1 MLPEDEGDMLHRL
14 FHAAILL
21 VAVIFVHP
29 SLFANGS
36 APVSVAGHMKN
47 FHWINARYWPG
58 INAADTIS
66 DQAGINSLMASPYN
80 VIYFPKGVYRV
91 PSSITNSHSN
101 RTFIFADSA
110 VIDGVFHV
118 ATGTGVNDI
127 VRNVTVIGRPIVTER
142 LGTYFC
148 QNVSIEGVTI
158 ADTSSQYRTQA
169 TRGTRGVH
177 IYQGSRDITIGDIH
191 IWANDSSIYALG
203 IDRGDTSGTAYEPTN
218 VHIGTITIDVN
229 NDSSGIRAA
238 FTNDVSIDR
247 AYVRS
252 YNGLNGVHL
261 YANKRA
267 HIGELYIS
275 GARTITSGLAALWVE
290 MDSGSS
296 FDRVYI
302 DVDTV
307 TNKGILLSGC
317 LGGTRFGDVTIRSAD
332 TVGAKYGF
340 DVETSRD
347 VFVNSLKVT
356 RFAQGVRIVN
366 GKNIRINFM
375 ELDSNRVGFATGG
388 TNDTFIF
395 LNAQYS
401 GNSSDNSGTAP
412 ENIANAVGPLVAPGN
427 AVAGIT
433 IKGTGQL
440 GSLEADSIQPKD
452 GLSSGFLKLIANSGV
467 AARGSGVYFGN
478 TAGSI
483 DRYYAAIHPYLYT
496 SADSTQ
502 GGMSFLVRMT
512 QTDSTLKRAMVI
524 RHDGRVLIGAD
535 TANEYRLP
543 LSRGTGGQVLKLGT
557 GGNIVWGNDSV
568 GAGGSGD
575 NMQIDSTAVSGG
587 LWDAGNPVLSGD
599 SGIGINRIG
608 STDSARIFLKT
619 SGLAKQHVDTT
630 NYGYVFD
637 TLSLKSMLFS
647 PSLMARTS
655 GDTTR
660 ILSNGSSGNIKLQ
673 TGASGKIHFWDESIP
688 QWIISG
694 DSLLAEADSGVIDGL
709 RSLVTPQIDAASVGS
724 GELVAISNSVHIKAG
739 VSGDTILSISENGD
753 TTKFSSHDNSVLQLG
768 ESGLTETDSLAA
780 AKLIVDTSGGHLFY
794 LPRSKPTA
802 GALLSFV
809 DVAGGID
816 SAGWVTPAS
825 GVDDFLKIDTV
836 GNGTGLT
843 VERDTVVLQRGA
855 AMNVDIDGDTVTLHV
870 DYATS
875 FFDTSSSGQLQIK
888 SSSVTGTQVAINTL
902 DSTDLANNSVSTNE
916 IAPATI
922 DSTDIKDAGIA
933 LGDIN
938 WQREE
943 IPLNLLLTPTVAA
956 AAESSWTITEY
967 LRRGNG
973 SGPNDTMF
981 LFACSSSVGSG
992 DTLRFEV
999 VGQVPCNFMA
1009 DSVSF
1014 VYWMKS
1020 TQVVLDSIRLYA
1032 DTASS
1037 ATLGREPHVVYQDST
1052 TRSATTLTEAKVAVT
1067 ASLGS
1072 SLYRGRWLRIWFRLR
1087 VASATAANSVLL
1099 FHSASVIGRRR

>member
-1 MLPEDEGDMLHRL
+1 MLHRL
-14 FHAAILL
+14 FI
-21 VAVIFVHP
+21 VAVLLAAAVFTHP
-29 SLFANGS
+29 NLSASGS

-47 FHWINARYWPG
+47 YHWINARYWPG
-58 INAADTIS
+58 INAGDTIS
-66 DQAGINSLMASPYN
+66 DQTGINSLMASPYN

-118 ATGTGVNDI
+118 AAGNGSNDI

-158 ADTSSQYRTQA
+158 ADTSSNYRTQVSH
-169 TRGTRGVH
+169 GTRGVH

-191 IWANDSSIYALG
+191 IWANDSSIDALG
-203 IDRGDTSGTAYEPTN
+203 IDRGDTSGAAYEPTN
-218 VHIGTITIDVN
+218 VHIGSVNIDVN
-229 NDSSGIRAA
+229 NDSSGIRMA
-238 FTNDVSIDR
+238 FTNTVTIDR
-247 AYVRS
+247 AYIRS
-252 YNGLNGVHL
+252 YNGLNGIHL
-261 YANKRA
+261 YASKRA

-275 GARTITSGLAALWVE
+275 GARTTTSGLAALWIE
-290 MDSGSS
+290 ADSGSS
-296 FDRVYI
+296 FDRVFI

-317 LGGTRFGDVTIRSAD
+317 LGGTKFGDVTVRSAD

-340 DVETSRD
+340 DIETSRD
-347 VFVNSLKVT
+347 IFVNSLKVT
-356 RFAQGVRIVN
+356 RFAQGVRLVN

-375 ELDSNRVGFATGG
+375 ELDSNRIGFATGG

-401 GNSSDNSGTAP
+401 GNTADNSGTAP
-412 ENIANAVGPLVAPGN
+412 ENITNAVGPLVSPNN
-427 AVAGIT
+427 AIAGVT
-433 IKGTGQL
+433 VKGTGQS
-440 GSLEADSIQPKD
+440 GSLAADSVQPQD
-452 GLSSGFLKLIANSGV
+452 GLSSGFLKLVSNSAV

-478 TAGSI
+478 TAGSV

-502 GGMSFLVRMT
+502 GGMSFLIRMT

-524 RHDGRVLIGAD
+524 RHDGQVLIGHD
-535 TANEYRLP
+535 TATEYRLP
-543 LSRGTGGQVLKLGT
+543 STRGTGGQILKLGT
-557 GGNIVWGNDSV
+557 GGNVVWGNDSV

-575 NMQIDSTAVSGG
+575 NMQVDTTLASGG
-587 LWDAGNPVLSGD
+587 LWDVGNPVLSGD

-608 STDSARIFLKT
+608 STDSARIYLKST
-619 SGLAKQHVDTT
+619 GLAKQHIDTT

-637 TLSLKSMLFS
+637 TVSAKSMLFT
-647 PSLMARTS
+647 PTVMARTS

-660 ILSNGSSGNIKLQ
+660 IFANGSGGNIKLQ
-673 TGASGKIHFWDESIP
+673 TGSTGKIHFWDENAP
-688 QWIISG
+688 QWLISG
-694 DSLLAEADSGVIDGL
+694 DSLIAQADSGVIDGL
-709 RSLVTPQIDAASVGS
+709 RSIITPKIDASAIGT
-724 GELVAISNSVHIKAG
+724 GELVAISDVVHIKTG
-739 VSGDTILSISENGD
+739 TTGDTILSISENGD
-753 TTKFSSHDNSVLQLG
+753 TTKFSSHDNAVLQFG
-768 ESGLTETDSLAA
+768 ESGLTEADSLAA
-780 AKLIVDTSGGHLFY
+780 KKLIVDTAGGHLFY
-794 LPRSKPTA
+794 FPRSKPTA

-809 DVAGGID
+809 DVAGAVD
-816 SAGWVTPAS
+816 SAGWVTPPT
-825 GVDDFLKIDTV
+825 GVDDFLKVDTV
-836 GNGTGLT
+836 GNGTGVT
-843 VERDTVVLQRGA
+843 VERDSLVLQKGA
-855 AMNVDIDGDTVTLHV
+855 AINVDVDGDTVTFHV

-875 FFDTSSSGQLQIK
+875 FFDTSASGQLQIK
-888 SSSVTGTQVAINTL
+888 SSGVTSTQVAANTL

-916 IAPATI
+916 IAASTI
-922 DSTDIKDAGIA
+922 DSTDIKDLGIA
-933 LGDIN
+933 IGDIN

-943 IPLNLLLTPTVAA
+943 IPLNLLLTPAVAS

-999 VGQVPCNFMA
+999 VGQVPYSFLA
-1009 DSVSF
+1009 DSVRF
-1014 VYWMKS
+1014 IYWMKS
-1020 TQVVLDSIRLYA
+1020 TQLVLDSIRLYG
-1032 DTASS
+1032 DTLSS

-1052 TRSATTLTEAKVAVT
+1052 TRSATTLSEAKLAVT
-1067 ASLGS
+1067 AASGS
-1072 SLYRGRWLRIWFRLR
+1072 SLFRGRWLRIWFRLR
-1087 VASATAANSVLL
+1087 VAAATSANSVLL